1 MAGGGSQYGNRP
13 DYGSGRGGSGGGG
26 RTGGTGGGGEPPQ
39 YTDAELATISRN
51 EFIGRLR
58 ASGIPLSVINSNLLP
73 LFDAYQ
79 LEEDLR
85 LFLSGERAASAT
97 GETELEVAT
106 RRAIDDLEPTPAA
119 ARDVFN
125 PADALGSIAEI
136 MREYGSLLSAAL
148 ERPATPRDWHPQVRT
163 AYNGLLEGRVVAET
177 LAGIVQGWIDFMRDS
192 SEPGGDASVENVGAS
207 TVITTADGG
216 TIVLTDQGDG
226 TIDRREFGPQ
236 GQEVGAAAANGVDPQ
251 SARNDCGRAHV
262 AGRGHRYGDDQWL
275 MTRGNT

>member
-1 MAGGGSQYGNRP
+1 MTGDTSQYLQRP
-13 DYGSGRGGSGGGG
+13 DLGGNVTGES
-26 RTGGTGGGGEPPQ
+26 RTGSDTTSEPPQ

-106 RRAIDDLEPTPAA
+106 RRAIDDLEPTPDA

-163 AYNGLLEGRVVAET
+163 AYNGLLGGTVVAET
-177 LAGIVQGWIDFMRDS
+177 LAGIVQGWIDFLRTS
-192 SEPGGDASVENVGAS
+192 AAPGGGGG
-207 TVITTADGG
+207 DGG
-216 TIVLTDQGDG
+216 DLFGETIEQTGG
-226 TIDRREFGPQ
+226 ISSFNIGGNITRRSDFDSDAEFYQ
-236 GQEVGAAAANGVDPQ
+236 EYSAQLRELQTGQYRNTSDFTQAGKDIADALREV
-251 SARNDCGRAHV
+251 V
-262 AGRGHRYGDDQWL
+262 ADIVTE
-275 MTRGNT
+275 MTSG